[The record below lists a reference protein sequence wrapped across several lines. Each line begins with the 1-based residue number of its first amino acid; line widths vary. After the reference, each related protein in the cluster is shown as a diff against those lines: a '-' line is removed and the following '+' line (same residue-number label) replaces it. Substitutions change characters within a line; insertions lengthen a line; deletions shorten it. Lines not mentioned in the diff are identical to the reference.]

1 MCGRTHANPNELRR
15 AAYNGVRSSLSH
27 ACDVQTRAAAAFRV
41 AAVSMTV
48 LAGCSCPSAPAATT
62 AGAAHTVNAA
72 ATSASDAPLPGM
84 PPVLDVHNIYAADG
98 PGV

>member
-1 MCGRTHANPNELRR
+1 
-15 AAYNGVRSSLSH
+15 
-27 ACDVQTRAAAAFRV
+27 
-41 AAVSMTV
+41 
-48 LAGCSCPSAPAATT
+48 
-62 AGAAHTVNAA
+62 VNAA